1 MGLGGNDN
9 HPNKMHTHDAT
20 SHCLDDTDISQKVN
34 KNNSQGHQHYFSL
47 CKPLRQINVYHGG
60 SSFSTAIRVKG
71 LMSVVKCEGC
81 SIQFI
86 STTEQN
92 EIINQ
97 NKEHLTDEN
106 SKENYKNKRKRSS
119 VEETLAAYY
128 NTSQLE
134 SNIND
139 ILNDIQL

>member
-9 HPNKMHTHDAT
+9 HPNKVYTNDST
-20 SHCLDDTDISQKVN
+20 SHCLDDTALSQKVN
-34 KNNSQGHQHYFSL
+34 ENSLQGHQHYFSL

-86 STTEQN
+86 STTEQH

-97 NKEHLTDEN
+97 KKEHLTHEN
-106 SKENYKNKRKRSS
+106 TKENNKNKRKKSS

-128 NTSQLE
+128 NTSQISSTLK
-134 SNIND
+134 D
-139 ILNDIQL
+139 T

>member
-9 HPNKMHTHDAT
+9 HPNKMHNHNAN
-20 SHCLDDTDISQKVN
+20 SHCLDDTELSQKVN
-34 KNNSQGHQHYFSL
+34 TNTSQGHQHYFSL
-47 CKPLRQINVYHGG
+47 CKPLRQINVYQGG

-86 STTEQN
+86 STLEQK

-97 NKEHLTDEN
+97 NKEHLTDAKV
-106 SKENYKNKRKRSS
+106 KENNKNQRKRSS

-139 ILNDIQL
+139 T

>member
-9 HPNKMHTHDAT
+9 HQNKMYTHDAT
-20 SHCLDDTDISQKVN
+20 SHCLDDTELSQKVN
-34 KNNSQGHQHYFSL
+34 ENSSQGHQHYFSL
-47 CKPLRQINVYHGG
+47 CKPLRQINVYQGG

-97 NKEHLTDEN
+97 KIEHLTDEN
-106 SKENYKNKRKRSS
+106 IQENNINSRKRSS

-139 ILNDIQL
+139 T

>member
-1 MGLGGNDN
+1 MKEN
-9 HPNKMHTHDAT
+9 
-20 SHCLDDTDISQKVN
+20 I
-34 KNNSQGHQHYFSL
+34 SQGHQHYFSL
-47 CKPLRQINVYHGG
+47 CKPLRQINVYRGG

-86 STTEQN
+86 STTEKT

-97 NKEHLTDEN
+97 NKEYLTDKN
-106 SKENYKNKRKRSS
+106 SKENNKNKRKRSS

-134 SNIND
+134 SNIN
-139 ILNDIQL
+139 NT

>member
-9 HPNKMHTHDAT
+9 GPNKMDSHDD
-20 SHCLDDTDISQKVN
+20 HNLGDTQKV
-34 KNNSQGHQHYFSL
+34 KENNSQGHQHYFSL

-86 STTEQN
+86 STTEPN
-92 EIINQ
+92 EIINRK
-97 NKEHLTDEN
+97 KEHLTDEHIN
-106 SKENYKNKRKRSS
+106 ENNKNRRKRR
-119 VEETLAAYY
+119 
-128 NTSQLE
+128 
-134 SNIND
+134 
-139 ILNDIQL
+139 LNDCSTF